1 MRNAVNPVDAML
13 YVCVVQAAAQ
23 ASYFLPAYDSRQT
36 ANTISALREQV
47 DDAKKQ
53 QAGKKRFGFSKRSKR
68 AAAGKAGSSEQVAKE
83 RKQLQHPVL
92 PPAQPG
98 TSQAQLRSVSFCPR
112 HCLALT

>member
-1 MRNAVNPVDAML
+1 M
-13 YVCVVQAAAQ
+13 QAAAQ

-53 QAGKKRFGFSKRSKR
+53 QAGKKRFGFSKRSKQ
-68 AAAGKAGSSEQVAKE
+68 AAAGKAGSTEQVAKE
-83 RKQLQHPVL
+83 QEQLQRPVL
-92 PPAQPG
+92 PPAQPA
-98 TSQAQLRSVSFCPR
+98 TSLAQLRSVSLYPQ